1 MFGQIKLNISPE
13 AIQRYNE
20 LIGRYYKDFEEI
32 KNNFENFNWKYFEGK
47 DEFISFLLR
56 VVDDYYYREGLA
68 MNPEMMKDKIEKF
81 KKLQETKAIVEAGVG
96 AITSGLVAIGLIGGP
111 VGAVIG
117 GLMSI
122 AFAVWDTAKAVSM
135 SSARSDDLGH
145 RIDRLNRADPFEKKI
160 YDKGLE
166 QLHTRPA
173 CRSYASKDCANEH
186 LRWVT
191 AVDLFNMA
199 YENLLLIREKL
210 TFENYLKGLGLS
222 IEDLQKKA
230 QFEIQKTEVGIE
242 VKPKLKPGYIVLGLI
257 IGFLILKQI

>member
-1 MFGQIKLNISPE
+1 MFGQIKLNMSPE
-13 AIQRYNE
+13 AVQRYNE

-32 KNNFENFNWKYFEGK
+32 KSKFESFDWRYFEKK

-68 MNPEMMKDKIEKF
+68 MNPEMMKQLFEKF
-81 KKLQETKAIVEAGVG
+81 KKLQETKAIVGATVG
-96 AITSGLVAIGLIGGP
+96 ALTSGLIAVGLIGGP

-135 SSARSDDLGH
+135 SSNRSDDLGH
-145 RIDRLNRADPFEKKI
+145 RIDRLNKTDPFQKRI

-166 QLHTRPA
+166 QLHTRPK
-173 CRSYASKDCANEH
+173 CRAYASKDCANEH

-199 YENLLLIREKL
+199 YENLLIIREKI

-230 QFEIQKTEVGIE
+230 EFEIQKAEVGIE

-257 IGFLILKQI
+257 LFFLITKS